1 MRVSHGLTTIVVTVV
16 LVTAGC
22 SATATSAP
30 ATGRSASPPAAS
42 VLSTSAPT
50 AGSSAAP
57 ASVAPSAMSP
67 SAVTIGFDAPEL
79 TGGQGAIMGGMV
91 AGAKAQGWFVI
102 TSNANSD
109 ASAQANQIDSFI
121 GMGVKAIVAVPVDSK
136 AICAEVQK
144 ARAAGIPFFTIDR
157 GTEGCAVDMTVQ
169 SDNYLGGK
177 QAGEAMVSLLK
188 AKYGSPRGV
197 VLELQGDLGQNVAQ
211 LRGAGFEDVLKQY
224 PGIKLI
230 QKPTNWDATKF
241 SSDTTDVASTTKLD
255 GIYAESDCIG
265 AGPVMS
271 ALQQLGQ
278 LVKSGS
284 PNHIFLVGVDGCH
297 DTLTA
302 IRNGM
307 WDESSSQP
315 LPDDGVVLA
324 PYIAKV
330 LAGQSIQAGTVT
342 KPGALW
348 SPATIQQTPNGFV
361 ANLATTEVTSANV
374 NLPGLWGNQ

>member
-1 MRVSHGLTTIVVTVV
+1 MRAPHGLVTLLVVVAV
-16 LVTAGC
+16 LATGC
-22 SATATSAP
+22 GATATNPPP
-30 ATGRSASPPAAS
+30 AGGSVPPPAAS
-42 VLSTSAPT
+42 AYAPSTPGLSTV
-50 AGSSAAP
+50 P
-57 ASVAPSAMSP
+57 ASVAPSAK
-67 SAVTIGFDAPEL
+67 SASAITIGFDDSEL
-79 TGGQGAIMGGMV
+79 TGGQGAIMGGLV

-109 ASAQANQIDSFI
+109 ASTQANQVDSFI
-121 GMGVKAIVAVPVDSK
+121 GMGVKAIVVVPVDSK

-144 ARAAGIPFFTIDR
+144 AHAAGIPFFTIDR
-157 GTEGCAVDMTVQ
+157 GTDGCAVNMTVQ

-230 QKPTNWDATKF
+230 QKPTNWDASKF

-278 LVKSGS
+278 LTKSGS
-284 PNHIFLVGVDGCH
+284 PNHIFLTGVDGCH
-297 DTLTA
+297 DTLSA
-302 IRNGM
+302 IRSGM

-330 LAGQSIQAGTVT
+330 LAGQSIEAGTVT

-348 SPATIQQTPNGFV
+348 SPATIQSTADGFL
-361 ANLATTEVTSANV
+361 ANLATTAVTTANA
-374 NLPGLWGNQ
+374 NLAGLWGNQ